1 MNKHLWNTFST
12 YLSCTK
18 KIFSIFLKCFF
29 QHLTESS
36 FSRINPIVQKMLAYQ
51 STLNKCIRPVTTT
64 QDVCEPWLYILGA
77 KFFASHQSLVT
88 RYQSLVT
95 SHQSLVT
102 SYQSLVTSYQSLV
115 TSHQSQ
121 LLITS
126 RQLLNTSHQM
136 LLTCSQL
143 ILVISSQLLTSIIY
157 ELNFSFKMHFLRV
170 SRRKNPKISCLWSLS
185 FACCR

>member
-36 FSRINPIVQKMLAYQ
+36 YSRINPIVQKMLAYQ

-64 QDVCEPWLYILGA
+64 QNVCEPWLYILGA
-77 KFFASHQSLVT
+77 KLFASHQSLVT
-88 RYQSLVT
+88 SHQLLVT

-115 TSHQSQ
+115 LVTNHQSLVTKYQ
-121 LLITS
+121 SLVATDVFLA
-126 RQLLNTSHQM
+126 NTSHQF
-136 LLTCSQL
+136 
-143 ILVISSQLLTSIIY
+143 LVTYFGHL
-157 ELNFSFKMHFLRV
+157 
-170 SRRKNPKISCLWSLS
+170 
-185 FACCR
+185 